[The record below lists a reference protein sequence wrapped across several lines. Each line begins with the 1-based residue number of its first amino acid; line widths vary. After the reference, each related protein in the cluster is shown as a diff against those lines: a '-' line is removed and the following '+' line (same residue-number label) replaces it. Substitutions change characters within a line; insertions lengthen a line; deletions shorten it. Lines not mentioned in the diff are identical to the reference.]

1 MPFPF
6 YPVGALVASAIL
18 AVALTIFVVALRAI
32 DRAVTRIGGSVVS
45 GLVAGFDGWSAPRQA
60 PAPASVSPGTAG
72 EEPAAPVPVVPVQ
85 RRWSADSPTGP
96 A

>member
-6 YPVGALVASAIL
+6 YPVGTLVASVIL
-18 AVALTIFVVALRAI
+18 AVTPTIFAVALRAI

-45 GLVAGFDGWSAPRQA
+45 GLDAGFDGWSASRQM
-60 PAPASVSPGTAG
+60 PAPASVSSGSAG
-72 EEPAAPVPVVPVQ
+72 EGLAAPVPVVPVQ
-85 RRWSADSPTGP
+85 RRRTHGLSGQP